1 MVEQNYAQK
10 IPYWLGL
17 SCARYRIDNMLSI
30 TDKIDLMELAEYIFD
45 QIEKDQVDL
54 KETRSRLSA
63 SGLYIT
69 KEDIETY
76 INDYLYYTE
85 FKRSF

>member
-1 MVEQNYAQK
+1 MYS
-10 IPYWLGL
+10 I
-17 SCARYRIDNMLSI
+17 IDKNGI
-30 TDKIDLMELAEYIFD
+30 VELAEYIFD
-45 QIEKDQVDL
+45 QIEKDQVEL
-54 KETRSRLSA
+54 KEKRLQLSA

-69 KEDIETY
+69 KKDIETY

>member
-17 SCARYRIDNMLSI
+17 SCINYGNDCMYNI
-30 TDKIDLMELAEYIFD
+30 TDKTDLMELAEYIFD

-54 KETRSRLSA
+54 KEARPQLSA

-69 KEDIETY
+69 KKDIEMY
-76 INDYLYYTE
+76 ISDYLYYME

>member
-54 KETRSRLSA
+54 KEARPQLSA

-69 KEDIETY
+69 KKDIETY
-76 INDYLYYTE
+76 INDYLYYME

>member
-10 IPYWLGL
+10 IPYRLGI
-17 SCARYRIDNMLSI
+17 SCVGYRISNMLNNI
-30 TDKIDLMELAEYIFD
+30 DKIDLMELAEYIFD
-45 QIEKDQVDL
+45 QIEKDQVEL
-54 KETRSRLSA
+54 REKRPQLSS

-69 KEDIETY
+69 KKDIETY

>member
-1 MVEQNYAQK
+1 MYS
-10 IPYWLGL
+10 I
-17 SCARYRIDNMLSI
+17 IDKNSI
-30 TDKIDLMELAEYIFD
+30 VELAEYIFD
-45 QIEKDQVDL
+45 QIKKDQVEL
-54 KETRSRLSA
+54 REKRPQLSS

-69 KEDIETY
+69 KKDIETY